1 MVWELND
8 HQRTI
13 LTCDRNVWTRLCP
26 PDGGA
31 GAAVRHFDYD
41 VHPITGK
48 SITPAQIRNKSDD
61 KEPTRRLREALGLV
75 KKEHDPKENKQCST
89 DGTTT

>member
-1 MVWELND
+1 M
-8 HQRTI
+8 
-13 LTCDRNVWTRLCP
+13 P